1 MTSKSFPK
9 IFSFPK
15 LFPILLILLL
25 TTDLIFSQTLPQD
38 SFSAM
43 KWRQVGPYRAG
54 WGTCAEGIPDQ
65 PDVFYF
71 GGAGGGIWKTTDAG
85 RTWEGLMQNESAA
98 AVGALDIAPSNPKV
112 IYVGTGQVAFRY
124 DILDGDGV
132 FKSTDGGETWNNIGL
147 KNTKYIGRIL
157 IDPKDENRVLVAA
170 LGHVFGN
177 SKDRGIYLST
187 DGGKNWKQTLFIND
201 TTGAVD
207 LASDMFNPKV
217 IYAAMWQVRSYPW
230 LDYFIP
236 QRGNGSGIYKSEDSG
251 EHWEK
256 LSGGGLPE
264 AQMGRIGLAV
274 GQNTNSQI
282 VYASIDADKG
292 ESGFY
297 RSEDGGKTW
306 KLVNKDGE
314 LTSSYFARVTVDP
327 TNSQTVYVMGRSIH
341 KSTNGGNTF
350 TIFKGSPGGDDY
362 HFMWI
367 NPKYPDHMVSGSDQ
381 GTAVSVDNGGSWSSW
396 YNQPTGQFYH
406 LGADDRFPYHIYSGQ
421 QDNGTVEILSQG
433 PYGVIELRD
442 WHPVGADERDYD
454 IPKPGNP
461 DMVFGSGLGGTL
473 HRFDEVTRQSMDV
486 SPWPNSS
493 YSAKPNTV
501 KFRYSWITPI
511 EFSPIGKHA
520 LYFGA
525 QYLFRTT
532 DDGNNWEIISPDLSR
547 KKKDADKDFKGTD
560 LQGAAD
566 AGYGVIWN
574 IAPSPVKAHVIWVGT
589 DDGLIQLT
597 TDGGKNWKNVTPPA
611 VPLWAKISKISPSP
625 FDVHS
630 AYAAVD
636 MHRLDRFEP
645 LLLKTTNDGKTWTT
659 INNGIPKDEY
669 TSVIRTDNEKKSL
682 LFAGTDRT
690 VYVTFND
697 GENWQPLTLNLPT
710 TLYTDLLVHKNDL
723 IASTQGRAIWI
734 LDDLSPLR
742 ELSGK
747 FIDQDVAL
755 FTPSQAWRMRGNT
768 NHDTPWPP
776 STPLGQNPP
785 DGALIDYWLKDN
797 VTGPVKLSIYDSKGD
812 LIRSYSSDDKPE
824 NLPANRYFDKRWIK
838 PAQIL
843 SSEKGM
849 HRFLWD
855 LRYPRPEALHYG
867 YSIAAVW
874 TVGTPIEPMGPLVMP
889 GKYKAVLNV
898 NGKDYKSDFEVKL
911 DPRVKVSE
919 SALKKQL
926 EFAQKVNLKLND
938 AVSLYKKV
946 DNKLKEDNE
955 KLSQDAKEK
964 LSALKSDIGRL
975 CGGLSGFASSVQ
987 SADAAPT
994 QGQKELFKN
1003 FSEAYITLLKNLN
1016 GNK

>member
-1 MTSKSFPK
+1 MISKHFPK
-9 IFSFPK
+9 IFGFPPI
-15 LFPILLILLL
+15 FPILLILFLA
-25 TTDLIFSQTLPQD
+25 TDLIFSQALPQD
-38 SFSAM
+38 SFSGM

-65 PDVFYF
+65 PNTFYF
-71 GGAGGGIWKTTDAG
+71 GGAGGGVWKSTDAG
-85 RTWEGLMQNESAA
+85 RTWQGLMQNESAA
-98 AVGALDIAPSNPKV
+98 AVGALNIAPSNPKV

-132 FKSTDGGETWNNIGL
+132 FKSIDEGETWNNIGL

-157 IDPKDENRVLVAA
+157 VDPKDENRVVVAA

-177 SKDRGIYLST
+177 SKDRGVYLTT

-207 LASDMFNPKV
+207 LASDMSNPKV
-217 IYAAMWQVRSYPW
+217 IYAAMWQARSYPW

-236 QRGNGSGIYKSEDSG
+236 QRGNGSGIYKSEDGG
-251 EHWEK
+251 EHWAQ

-264 AQMGRIGLAV
+264 VPMGRIGLAV
-274 GQNTNSQI
+274 GQNTNSQV
-282 VYASIDADKG
+282 VYASIDAGEG

-306 KLVNKDGE
+306 KLVNKDRE
-314 LTSSYFARVTVDP
+314 LTSSYFARVNVDP

-341 KSTNGGNTF
+341 KSTDGGNTF

-367 NPKYPDHMVSGSDQ
+367 NPKYPDHMVTGSDQ

-454 IPKPGNP
+454 IPKPGDP
-461 DMVFGSGLGGTL
+461 DIVFGSGLGGSL

-511 EFSPIGKHA
+511 EFSPVGKHA

-574 IAPSPVKAHVIWVGT
+574 IAPSPVKENVIWIGT

-597 TDGGKNWKNVTPPA
+597 TDGGKHWKNVTPSA
-611 VPLWAKISKISPSP
+611 IPLWAKISKISPSP
-625 FDVHS
+625 FNVHA

-645 LLLKTTNDGKTWTT
+645 LLLKTTDDGNNWTT

-669 TSVIRTDNEKKSL
+669 TSVIRSDNEKKGL
-682 LFAGTDRT
+682 LFAATDRT

-697 GENWQPLTLNLPT
+697 GESWQPITLNLPT

-755 FTPSQAWRMRGNT
+755 FNPALAWRMRGNT

-797 VTGPVKLSIYDSKGD
+797 VTGPVKLSIYNSKGD

-838 PAQIL
+838 PAQTL
-843 SSEKGM
+843 STEKGM
-849 HRFLWD
+849 HRFLWN

-874 TVGTPIEPMGPLVMP
+874 TVGTPIVPMGPLVMP
-889 GKYKAVLNV
+889 GKYTAVLNV
-898 NGKDYKSDFEVKL
+898 NGKNYKKDFEVKL

-919 SALKKQL
+919 STLKKQL
-926 EFAQKVNLKLND
+926 EFAQKVNIKLND

-946 DNKLKEDNE
+946 DAQLKEDNA

-964 LSALKSDIGRL
+964 LSSLKSDIARL

-994 QGQKELFKN
+994 QGQKELFRN
-1003 FSEAYITLLKNLN
+1003 FSENYNTLQKKFN
-1016 GNK
+1016 GNN